1 MLCRLDHSRSHCLP
15 APEPWVSGSAATRG
29 SPAARDKAEA
39 VGAGQ
44 RRECFVSAK
53 QPPPARGGWGRCQD
67 PQRQP
72 PPWEAPS
79 QLQSEY
85 TETMETGGKRGG
97 GAQPDKGSNPTPG
110 LSSFLQVL
118 FFDPLKP
125 SKEAQHSLTLRERE
139 VGFRKEPATLPPE
152 SVDQPSNQKPQQIS
166 HPQAVSLTTCKSL
179 ETP

>member
-1 MLCRLDHSRSHCLP
+1 MLCCLDHSRSHCLP

-53 QPPPARGGWGRCQD
+53 QPPQLGVAGGGAKTLSDNLLPGKPPASSSLNT
-67 PQRQP
+67 QRQ
-72 PPWEAPS
+72 WKQE
-79 QLQSEY
+79 
-85 TETMETGGKRGG
+85 GRGG

-125 SKEAQHSLTLRERE
+125 SKEAQHSLTLGGEGGGVLEGTRNTSTG
-139 VGFRKEPATLPPE
+139 VCGPALH
-152 SVDQPSNQKPQQIS
+152 QKPQQIS
-166 HPQAVSLTTCKSL
+166 HPQAVSLTTCESL

>member
-1 MLCRLDHSRSHCLP
+1 MPPRPFSVPLPPCPRALGLGLSGHQGEPSSQRQSRGGGG
-15 APEPWVSGSAATRG
+15 WAAQG
-29 SPAARDKAEA
+29 VFCFSQAA
-39 VGAGQ
+39 
-44 RRECFVSAK
+44 S
-53 QPPPARGGWGRCQD
+53 PARGGWGRCQD

-139 VGFRKEPATLPPE
+139 VGFWKEPATLPLE
-152 SVDQPSNQKPQQIS
+152 SVDQPSTRSPN
-166 HPQAVSLTTCKSL
+166 KSV
-179 ETP
+179 TPRL